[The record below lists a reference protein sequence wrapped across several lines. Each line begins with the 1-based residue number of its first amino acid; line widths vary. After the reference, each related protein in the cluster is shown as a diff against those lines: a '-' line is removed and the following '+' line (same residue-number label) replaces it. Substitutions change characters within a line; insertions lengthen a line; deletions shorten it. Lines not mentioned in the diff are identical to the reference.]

1 MEDCFINSVINDI
14 KQSKKYNEYYLS
26 NNYLYLEST
35 NDEYILN
42 IIKNHIN
49 DYYILELINYFIIPP
64 FRLYNN
70 QKILYVLQYKLP
82 IKNINYYFNL
92 SNDLFKYL
100 LNTKFNKYNII
111 SCESPN
117 KFIIIDNIIIKN
129 NDKYNYFIFNIEKK
143 ENIIFNEN
151 EYNIENP
158 TNKLREYIYI
168 DIF

>member
-1 MEDCFINSVINDI
+1 MISVKIN
-14 KQSKKYNEYYLS
+14 
-26 NNYLYLEST
+26 LYLEST

-64 FRLYNN
+64 FKLYNN
-70 QKILYVLQYKLP
+70 QEMLYVLQYKLP
-82 IKNINYYFNL
+82 IENINYYFNI
-92 SNDLFKYL
+92 SNDLLKYL

-111 SCESPN
+111 SCESQN

-158 TNKLREYIYI
+158 TNKLREYISI

>member
-1 MEDCFINSVINDI
+1 MEDCFINNAINDI
-14 KQSKKYNEYYLS
+14 NQSKKYNEYYLS

-64 FRLYNN
+64 FKLYNN
-70 QKILYVLQYKLP
+70 QEMLYVLQYKLP
-82 IKNINYYFNL
+82 IENINYYFNI
-92 SNDLFKYL
+92 SNDLLKYL

-111 SCESPN
+111 SCESSN